1 MAPNRLAKETSPY
14 LLQHQNNP
22 VDWFPWGDEA
32 FKLARETN
40 RPIMLSVGYSA
51 CHWCH
56 VMERESFEN
65 EEIATIMNRLFVNIK
80 VDREERPD
88 VDSIYMSA
96 VQAMTG
102 HGGWPMT
109 VFMTPDGRPFFG
121 GTYYPNEDRG
131 GLPAFPRL
139 LEAVSEAYNDP
150 ARKDELL
157 STSSNIVTRIESM
170 SAVRQSQEPI
180 TDDLVDNASIAFMRE
195 FDPKNGGMGLQPKFP
210 QPMDYELLLRHWKRT
225 GDEQSLFMVTETL
238 KKMARGGI
246 YDQIGGGFARY
257 SVDTF
262 WLVPHFEKMLYDN
275 AQLVSLYLHAW
286 QATGD
291 PLFKKVVEET
301 LSYVLKE
308 MTHPEGGFFS
318 AQDAD
323 SEGEEGKFYVW
334 LPQDIDTVLGPELGR
349 VANAFWGVTREG
361 NFEGKNILN
370 VPREPAEV
378 AAELGI
384 SEGELA
390 DQITDASSKLYEAR
404 SKRIWPGLDDKV
416 LTSWNALMLKAFAES
431 GAALGREDWID
442 AARKNAEFL
451 LSKMHSGQR
460 LLRTWKDLGE
470 SGEESKA
477 HLNGYLEDYSML
489 VDGLLTL
496 YEATFEPRW
505 FDAAKQLADEMIE
518 LFWSFDDAVFYDTGS
533 DHEQLLVRPR
543 DIFDNA
549 IPSGG
554 STAATALLRL
564 AIFTGDPAYHRTATA
579 SLRAVRDMMVNAP
592 QATAQWINAVDIY
605 NTTAQEVVIVGDL
618 SNEATRALISVA
630 RVGYN
635 PNRVLA
641 GSGGIGMNG
650 AVIDSPLLED
660 RPQIDGKPTAFV
672 CENYA
677 CQLPVTDPEALAGQ
691 LSGSVV

>member
-1 MAPNRLAKETSPY
+1 MPNRLAKETSPY
-14 LLQHQNNP
+14 LLQHKDNP

-32 FKLARETN
+32 FALARETN

-56 VMERESFEN
+56 VMERESFED
-65 EEIATIMNRLFVNIK
+65 EAIAALMNRLFVNIK

-121 GTYYPNEDRG
+121 GTYFPNEDRG

-139 LEAVSEAYNDP
+139 LEAVAEAYHDP
-150 ARKDELL
+150 ERKDQLL
-157 STSSNIVTRIESM
+157 STSSNVVSRIQSIA
-170 SAVRQSQEPI
+170 AVRQSQEPLTLDI
-180 TDDLVDNASIAFMRE
+180 VDNAALAFQRE
-195 FDPKNGGMGLQPKFP
+195 FDPQNGGMGMQPKFP

-225 GDEQSLFMVTETL
+225 GDEQSLNMVTTTL
-238 KKMARGGI
+238 TKMARGGI
-246 YDQIGGGFARY
+246 YDQVGGGFARY
-257 SVDTF
+257 SVDNV

-286 QATGD
+286 QATD
-291 PLFKKVVEET
+291 EPLFSRIVDET
-301 LSYVLKE
+301 LTYVLRE

-334 LPQDIDTVLGPELGR
+334 LPQDILSVLGPELGR
-349 VANAFWGVTREG
+349 VANAYWGVTREG

-370 VPREPAEV
+370 VPRDSAEV
-378 AAELGI
+378 AAELGM
-384 SEGELA
+384 SEDDLA
-390 DQITDASSKLYEAR
+390 SQIAEARTKLYEAR
-404 SKRIWPGLDDKV
+404 SQRIWPGLDDKV
-416 LTSWNALMLKAFAES
+416 LTSWNALMMKAFAES
-431 GAALGREDWID
+431 GAALGRADWVD

-451 LSKMHSGQR
+451 LANMHSENR
-460 LLRTWKDLGE
+460 LLRTWKDLADEG
-470 SGEESKA
+470 ESKA
-477 HLNGYLEDYSML
+477 HLNGYLEDHAML

-496 YEATFEPRW
+496 CEATFEPRW
-505 FDAAKQLADEMIE
+505 FDAAKQIADEMVE
-518 LFWSFDDAVFYDTGS
+518 LFWSYDDAVFYDTGN

-592 QATAQWINAVDIY
+592 QGTAHWINAIDIY
-605 NTTAQEVVIVGDL
+605 NSTAQEVVIVGDVRDPGTQ
-618 SNEATRALISVA
+618 ELIKVA
-630 RVGYN
+630 RTGYN
-635 PNRVLA
+635 PNRVIA
-641 GSGGIGMNG
+641 GLNTDGD
-650 AVIDSPLLED
+650 AIDSPLLKD

-672 CENYA
+672 CENYT
-677 CQLPVTDPEALAGQ
+677 CQLPVTTSESLAAQ
-691 LSGSVV
+691 IST

>member
-1 MAPNRLAKETSPY
+1 MPNRLANETSPY
-14 LLQHQNNP
+14 LLQHQHNP
-22 VDWFPWGDEA
+22 VDWYPWGEEA
-32 FKLARETN
+32 FELARSTN

-65 EEIATIMNRLFVNIK
+65 EEIAALMNRLFVNIK

-109 VFMTPDGRPFFG
+109 VFMAPDGKPFFG
-121 GTYYPNEDRG
+121 GTYFPNEDRG

-139 LEAVSEAYNDP
+139 LAAVSDAYHDP
-150 ARKDELL
+150 ERKDQLL
-157 STSSNIVTRIESM
+157 STSSNVVGRIESM
-170 SAVRQSQEPI
+170 AAVRQSQEPLTLDI
-180 TDDLVDNASIAFMRE
+180 VDTAALAFQRE
-195 FDPKNGGMGLQPKFP
+195 FDPQNGGMGMQPKFP
-210 QPMDYELLLRHWKRT
+210 QPMDYEMLLRHWKRT
-225 GDEQSLFMVTETL
+225 GDENSLNMVVTTL
-238 KKMARGGI
+238 TKMARGGI

-257 SVDTF
+257 STDTF

-275 AQLVSLYLHAW
+275 AQLASLFLHAW
-286 QATGD
+286 QATGN

-301 LSYVLKE
+301 LTYVQRE
-308 MTHPEGGFFS
+308 MTHADGGFYS

-334 LPQDIDTVLGPELGR
+334 LQQEIDAVLGSEQGR
-349 VANAFWGVTREG
+349 VARAFWGVTRKG

-370 VPREPAEV
+370 VPREPVEV
-378 AAELGI
+378 AAELEI
-384 SEGELA
+384 SEEELGR
-390 DQITDASSKLYEAR
+390 QVTDAAAKLYEAR

-416 LTSWNALMLKAFAES
+416 LTSWNGLMMKAFAEC
-431 GAALGREDWID
+431 GAAFGRQDWID
-442 AARKNAEFL
+442 TARKNAGFL
-451 LSKMHSGQR
+451 LDTLHSGSR
-460 LLRTWKDLGE
+460 LLRTWKAAGRE
-470 SGEESKA
+470 SEETKA

-489 VDGLLTL
+489 TDGLLAL

-505 FDAAKQLADEMIE
+505 FDAARQIADEMIE

-549 IPSGG
+549 IPSGS
-554 STAATALLRL
+554 STAAGALLRL
-564 AIFTGDPAYHRTATA
+564 AVFTGDPAYHRTAAA
-579 SLRAVRDMMVNAP
+579 SMRAARDMMVSAP
-592 QATAQWINAVDIY
+592 QGTAHWINAVDIY
-605 NTTAQEVVIVGDL
+605 NTTAQEVVIVGDV
-618 SNEATRALISVA
+618 SDEATQALLRVA
-630 RVGYN
+630 RSGYS
-635 PNRVLA
+635 PNRLLA
-641 GSGGIGMNG
+641 GTDGQASADGHGKS
-650 AVIDSPLLED
+650 IDSPLLED
-660 RPQIDGKPTAFV
+660 RPQLDGKPTAFV

-677 CQLPVTDPEALAGQ
+677 CQLPVTDPSALADQ
-691 LSGSVV
+691 LA